1 MTKPLS
7 AEKYIQSRARTLII
21 DRCLVNADWETS
33 RMAHVIIIRKHTNG
47 NFTYAGYLVD
57 LLCLGVKDTYYEFN
71 IFQDHLEDWLDTHSE
86 ETEMLEVEY
95 SLAHN
100 IIFAGHDLAAEYHI
114 PQHPDFVSTTRYL
127 LEEDDE
133 KIPLIE
139 IHTGDENRLP
149 HLIVSSNNKQ
159 PVALARLK
167 EYAGEGRYL
176 YTILEDD
183 PLMEDDDDF
192 VDEEEF
198 GEDDRDEEDG
208 TDCIFWSKEEW
219 KSFINSLS
227 KDNYPG
233 FDVEISYI
241 NMCAVTRPEF
251 KKRGLDFRKMIENA
265 GKGVDWDEAAEDQTW
280 LYGNEEKEE
289 LGNLYDQLFDNNRSR
304 KSIKKTIEGLRKGI
318 SQWPH
323 NPVFRNYLYNAY
335 LLLGDKKTAEA
346 EMHETIKLFPEYLV
360 AKTIYA
366 EWLLKHDRPE
376 EVPGLFNS
384 KWYLSDLYSARK
396 HFHINEFIHFNSAWL
411 LYYLHTEDLCM
422 ADFYGSLL
430 ESIPDGALREL
441 QHKLLQLLQIKR
453 TMHVLTLIGIARS
466 NPAEMDK
473 LTSLLV
479 SSSEL
484 YTKQL

>member
-1 MTKPLS
+1 
-7 AEKYIQSRARTLII
+7 
-21 DRCLVNADWETS
+21 
-33 RMAHVIIIRKHTNG
+33 
-47 NFTYAGYLVD
+47 
-57 LLCLGVKDTYYEFN
+57 
-71 IFQDHLEDWLDTHSE
+71 
-86 ETEMLEVEY
+86 MLEIEY

-100 IIFAGHDLAAEYHI
+100 IIFAGHDLATEYHI
-114 PQHPDFVSTTRYL
+114 PQHPDFVSTTCYL
-127 LEEDDE
+127 LEEDDD

-139 IHTGDENRLP
+139 IHTGDDNGLP
-149 HLIVSSNNKQ
+149 HLIVGSDNKQ

-167 EYAGEGRYL
+167 EYAGEGRYG
-176 YTILEDD
+176 YTILEGESFK
-183 PLMEDDDDF
+183 EDDDDDF
-192 VDEEEF
+192 EDDEEFGE

-219 KSFINSLS
+219 ESFINSLS
-227 KDNYPG
+227 QDNYLG
-233 FDVEISYI
+233 FDLEISYI
-241 NMCAVTRPEF
+241 NMCAVTRPEL
-251 KKRGLDFRKMIENA
+251 KKRGLDFRKMIEDA
-265 GKGVDWDEAAEDQTW
+265 GKGVDWEEAAEEQTW

-289 LGNLYDQLFDNNRSR
+289 LGKLYEQLFDNNRSR
-304 KSIKKTIEGLRKGI
+304 KSLQKTIDGLRKGI
-318 SQWPH
+318 SRWPS

-335 LLLGDKKTAEA
+335 LLLGDNKAAEA

-360 AKTIYA
+360 ARTIYA

-376 EVPGLFNS
+376 EVPGLFHS

-411 LYYLHTEDLCM
+411 IYYLHIEDFCM

-430 ESIPDGALREL
+430 ESLPDGPLRER
-441 QHKLLQLLQIKR
+441 QHKLLQLLMIKR
-453 TMHVLTLIGIARS
+453 AMHVLPLIGIARS

-484 YTKQL
+484 YMQ